1 MISGDEERLS
11 AADGE
16 TLEALFD
23 HVEALGWCPMPK
35 PWNRLWELLVA
46 RSREC
51 GAPLP
56 GPPLI
61 LAAWHEAPPLMKR
74 VRLLDQLEW
83 AAENGILDEVDRYLR
98 SLSVRDWFQG
108 DAMPNRERSK
118 ASQTAVLLA
127 AAIGA
132 VRDCADAMEAQAAG
146 LQRGLPEL
154 SMDEG
159 LRPAVLEWC
168 AGLKDT
174 AARVM
179 FELALLQVE
188 ISEGKATVVTA
199 VQRLSNLDSTMM
211 TVLDASA
218 DVLSKLEA
226 AAERDEQHEPAFALV
241 MQAVRVML
249 RKFGTARAA
258 TGVVSQEVS
267 SVPTAPRPPAAP
279 PPVRVA
285 ADGSLVVLEVGAEGG
300 SLTLIGREVE
310 DGAWRFARIT
320 DDQTWALFGDED
332 VPVTAPDLTSLTW
345 VDSWEAGLK
354 LMDRYPWAQLSP
366 QYVHPDFVE
375 RVRAAIEVRLANVDA
390 SSAETVRSRWER
402 VLGERDR

>member
-1 MISGDEERLS
+1 MTSGDEARLS

-23 HVEALGWCPMPK
+23 YVEAQGWCPMPD

-51 GAPLP
+51 GAPRP
-56 GPPLI
+56 APPLI
-61 LAAWHEAPPLMKR
+61 LAAWHEAPLLMKR

-83 AAENGILDEVDRYLR
+83 AAEYGLLDEVDRFLR
-98 SLSVRDWFQG
+98 ALPVNEWFQG
-108 DAMPNRERSK
+108 DAVPNRERSK
-118 ASQTAVLLA
+118 ASQPAVLLA

-132 VRDCADAMEAQAAG
+132 VRNCADAMDAQAAA
-146 LQRGLPEL
+146 LLRALPAL
-154 SMDEG
+154 AMDER
-159 LRPAVLEWC
+159 LRPTVLEWS

-179 FELALLQVE
+179 FELALLQTE
-188 ISEGKATVVTA
+188 IGERKADVATA

-226 AAERDEQHEPAFALV
+226 AAERDEEHEPAFALV
-241 MQAVRVML
+241 MQAVREML

-258 TGVVSQEVS
+258 TGVVSLEA
-267 SVPTAPRPPAAP
+267 PTAPRPPAAP

-285 ADGSLVVLEVGAEGG
+285 ADGSLVVVEVGAEGG
-300 SLTLIGREVE
+300 SLTLIGREGE
-310 DGAWRFARIT
+310 GGAWRFARIT
-320 DDQTWALFGDED
+320 IDQTEALFGETD
-332 VPVTAPDLTSLTW
+332 VPSTAPDLTTLVW
-345 VDSWEAGLK
+345 VDSWEAGLS
-354 LMDRYPWAQLSP
+354 LMDRYPWVRLSP

-375 RVRAAIEVRLANVDA
+375 RVKTAIEERLRDVDPDGAERVRG
-390 SSAETVRSRWER
+390 RWEWR
-402 VLGERDR
+402 FEQAR